1 MAIGKAAMDEALSRI
16 AHHAS
21 KGQKWI
27 DRERAEWE
35 RCDLLMDAD
44 EAALDKAVSA
54 LVAGKERYYLD
65 GLLARLGKRRQV
77 KPVGDGCPICTSG
90 MVELA
95 IWRGDEVS
103 AFNPEI
109 RAIRCRCNK
118 GGLVKD
124 ACFSLKETDHSI
136 TEIYM
141 SVESFEG
148 RPVHRRL
155 NREETGEAAR
165 LRLRKA
171 GVPLPGSMPSMYPDQ
186 YTVAPVVVR
195 KQASAGVN
203 PSDIRKAMEQFGRGA
218 P

>member
-1 MAIGKAAMDEALSRI
+1 MTIGKAAMDAALSRI
-16 AHHAS
+16 AHHTG

-27 DRERAEWE
+27 DREREEWE
-35 RCDLLMDAD
+35 RSDLLMESD
-44 EAALDKAVSA
+44 EAALEKAVSS
-54 LVAGKERYYLD
+54 LVAGKDRYYLD
-65 GLLARLGKRRQV
+65 GLLARLGRRREI
-77 KPVGDGCPICTSG
+77 KPAGDGCQICTSG

-95 IWRGDEVS
+95 IWRGDEVT

-109 RAIRCRCNK
+109 KAIRCKCNK

-124 ACFSLKETDHSI
+124 ACYALKESDRGI

-148 RPVHRRL
+148 RPIRRRL
-155 NREETGEAAR
+155 NREETGEVAR

-171 GVPLPGSMPSMYPDQ
+171 GVPLPGSMPAIYPDQ
-186 YTVAPVVVR
+186 FTVAPVVVR
-195 KQASAGVN
+195 KQASSAVN
-203 PSDIRKAMEQFGRGA
+203 RPDIRAAMEQLSRR